1 MKKIIASAF
10 LIFLVSFSIVST
22 ADESVDFKNDWPVVS
37 LNERT
42 VKELLDNKA
51 DVYLIDFWASWCE
64 PCLESLP
71 FYMSELKKLNL
82 TNWTLV
88 AINVDSDKSAA
99 LDFLKKIQLPTWVL
113 FDEKRKLGNKLNVT
127 SIPVLYFVNRKGEI
141 LKIEKGFTKKSKETF
156 RKNVEAVKSMLR
168 HTTSSR
174 RSSTQLIHFS

>member
-1 MKKIIASAF
+1 MIALAF
-10 LIFLVSFSIVST
+10 FLVSFSIAGVAIEAAT
-22 ADESVDFKNDWPVVS
+22 DGSVDLKNDWPAIS

-42 VKELLDNKA
+42 VRELLDNKA

-71 FYMSELKKLNL
+71 FYMSELKKMNL

-88 AINVDSDKSAA
+88 AVNVDAEKSAA

-113 FDEKRKLGNKLNVT
+113 FDEKRKLANKMNVT

-141 LKIEKGFTKKSKETF
+141 LKIEKGFTKKSKEIF
-156 RKNVEAVKSMLR
+156 RKNVEAVKSML
-168 HTTSSR
+168 
-174 RSSTQLIHFS
+174 